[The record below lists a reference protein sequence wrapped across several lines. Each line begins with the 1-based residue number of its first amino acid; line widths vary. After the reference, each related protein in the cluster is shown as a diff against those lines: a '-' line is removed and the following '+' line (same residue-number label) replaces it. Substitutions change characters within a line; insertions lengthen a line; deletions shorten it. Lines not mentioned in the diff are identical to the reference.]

1 MQRTELS
8 DLPAGDGET
17 QVTSRI
23 YLTSLNGHPW
33 GGGGMQ
39 EGVLLNPYKLRRP
52 ILGYS
57 VSLGLHDFHRT
68 VK

>member
-33 GGGGMQ
+33 GGGGHA
-39 EGVLLNPYKLRRP
+39 GRSPP
-52 ILGYS
+52 
-57 VSLGLHDFHRT
+57 
-68 VK
+68 